1 MGQSGDLSA
10 VRVHSLVQQLLTYIR
25 SNRTAIV
32 NYGARYRSGRDRN
45 KSCGV
50 CGQFCGG
57 KANGQKPTNALVV
70 EGRPS
75 DAAGESG
82 DDQWQPSAA
91 APRAARYPKI
101 APPGVPSTRAT
112 TAQSCLKPR
121 QFTGPTGSARGGIL
135 AHPGGKGAATISC
148 FTRSP
153 SRRKRPAQSDHRLLP
168 SRIRHRV
175 IVLPA
180 RPLWLG
186 GTNLVSA
193 ALLDWFQGALCWKIG
208 HKGALRKNCRFRHQ
222 AGVFGSQITMSADE
236 SGHHPGEGTN
246 DEDRSNGNDIRCSF
260 SWSLPSHGAA
270 VWVGLCRRWK

>member
-57 KANGQKPTNALVV
+57 KANGQKPTNALVL

-121 QFTGPTGSARGGIL
+121 QFTGPTGLARGGIL

-193 ALLDWFQGALCWKIG
+193 ALLVVRL
-208 HKGALRKNCRFRHQ
+208 
-222 AGVFGSQITMSADE
+222 
-236 SGHHPGEGTN
+236 
-246 DEDRSNGNDIRCSF
+246 
-260 SWSLPSHGAA
+260 
-270 VWVGLCRRWK
+270 